1 MNGKEL
7 NGERWEIDPRDS
19 AQDIVQCDLCK
30 DNIVQ
35 NFCDV
40 CYVNLCKQCIGEH
53 ISDGYHKHAIVPFQQ
68 QKSILIFP
76 ICKTH
81 SKETCKLQCKSCDA
95 FVCAICCISEE
106 HKGHDFSILEDS
118 YNSKIASVEKDTDE
132 MLNLISPAYENI
144 RKQLESHITGL
155 DGEYKKLTAILSKQ
169 GEDWHKEIDGVINQM
184 NTELNEIKANHRDI
198 LMKHLKEIERIEALL
213 KENMSTLKALKRVS
227 NVVSTI
233 MEYTSRNSE
242 FRKPPSK
249 VDVSFPTF
257 CPKPMDREKVYTLIG
272 SIKPLTF
279 TKNENGY
286 ILEKQRNASKELLD
300 TPEVINTFNTGYKNP
315 RSVAQRTTI
324 WATGESAID

>member
-1 MNGKEL
+1 
-7 NGERWEIDPRDS
+7 
-19 AQDIVQCDLCK
+19 
-30 DNIVQ
+30 
-35 NFCDV
+35 
-40 CYVNLCKQCIGEH
+40 
-53 ISDGYHKHAIVPFQQ
+53 
-68 QKSILIFP
+68 
-76 ICKTH
+76 
-81 SKETCKLQCKSCDA
+81 
-95 FVCAICCISEE
+95 
-106 HKGHDFSILEDS
+106 
-118 YNSKIASVEKDTDE
+118 

-198 LMKHLKEIERIEALL
+198 LMKHLKEIEQIEALL

-315 RSVAQRTTI
+315 QSVVQRTTI
-324 WATGESAID
+324 WATGESAIN